1 MICAVLSFFALQQT
15 VTKSDLS
22 WFNAGAT
29 KQHGQKRSWS
39 ANLLLKRA
47 TPDMIAKTQ
56 ARRRWTNIVANNRGN
71 ADGMYQQTL
80 KKSATIAGV
89 GLHSGAIVTLT
100 ISSAD
105 ANSGITFIR
114 TDLHGAAAVVP
125 ARWDSVVD
133 TRMCTVIGNEHG
145 TTIGTIEHLMSALA
159 GCGIDNAVVS
169 LDGAEVPIM
178 DGSAAAFVA
187 AIEQAG
193 VAVLNAPRRV
203 IRILKPINVGDGVK
217 SASFAPDDATTYS
230 FEIDFES
237 AAISRQSRAIELDG
251 DVFKD
256 EISRAR
262 TFGFLHEVEGLRKM
276 GLARGG
282 SLDNAVVISGDTV
295 MNADGLRFTDEFVR
309 HKILDAVGDL
319 YLAGTMI
326 VGHFH
331 GIRAGH
337 ALNNQLLRALFADR
351 SAWRYEIQA
360 SALPVGRPAYA
371 RLAVA

>member
-1 MICAVLSFFALQQT
+1 MT
-15 VTKSDLS
+15 
-22 WFNAGAT
+22 GA
-29 KQHGQKRSWS
+29 
-39 ANLLLKRA
+39 LLKTEKRA
-47 TPDMIAKTQ
+47 AKPPWTGT
-56 ARRRWTNIVANNRGN
+56 RRRWKNIVANNRGN
-71 ADGMYQQTL
+71 ADGLFQQTL
-80 KKSATIAGV
+80 KKSVTIAGI

-100 ISSAD
+100 ISPAD
-105 ANSGITFIR
+105 ANSGITFFR
-114 TDLHGAAAVVP
+114 SDLRGAAAVVP
-125 ARWDSVVD
+125 ARWDTVVD
-133 TRMCTVIGNEHG
+133 TRMCTVIGNSHG

-169 LDGAEVPIM
+169 LDGIEVPIM
-178 DGSAAAFVA
+178 DGSAAPFVT

-193 VAVLNAPRRV
+193 IAVSTAPRRV
-203 IRILKPINVGDGVK
+203 IRILKPVSIGDGVK
-217 SASFAPDDATTYS
+217 SASFAPDDATTFS
-230 FEIDFES
+230 FEIDFDS
-237 AAISRQSRAIELDG
+237 AAIARQSRAVELDG

-295 MNADGLRFTDEFVR
+295 MNTDGLRFADEFVR

-319 YLAGTMI
+319 YLAGAPI

-331 GIRAGH
+331 GVRSGH

-351 SAWRYEIQA
+351 GAWRYDTA
-360 SALPVGRPAYA
+360 MVSMPVAHRAMSQ
-371 RLAVA
+371 LAVA

>member
-1 MICAVLSFFALQQT
+1 
-15 VTKSDLS
+15 
-22 WFNAGAT
+22 
-29 KQHGQKRSWS
+29 
-39 ANLLLKRA
+39 
-47 TPDMIAKTQ
+47 
-56 ARRRWTNIVANNRGN
+56 VANNRGN
-71 ADGMYQQTL
+71 ADGLFQQTL
-80 KKSATIAGV
+80 KKSVTIAGV

-100 ISSAD
+100 IAPAD

-114 TDLHGAAAVVP
+114 TDLRGAAAIVP
-125 ARWDSVVD
+125 ARWDAVVD
-133 TRMCTVIGNEHG
+133 TRMCTVIGNAQG

-159 GCGIDNAVVS
+159 GCGVDNAVVS
-169 LDGAEVPIM
+169 LDNIEVPIM
-178 DGSAAAFVA
+178 DGSAAPFVA

-193 VAVLNAPRRV
+193 IAVTRAPRRV
-203 IRILKPINVGDGVK
+203 IRILKPVSVGDGVK
-217 SASFAPDDATTYS
+217 SASFTPDDATTYS
-230 FEIDFES
+230 FDIDFSS
-237 AAISRQSRAIELDG
+237 AAISRQSRAVEMDS

-319 YLAGTMI
+319 YLAGAPF

-331 GIRAGH
+331 GVRAGH

-351 SAWRYEIQA
+351 SAWRYDTA
-360 SALPVGRPAYA
+360 AVALPAA
-371 RLAVA
+371 RHALDQLAVA

>member
-1 MICAVLSFFALQQT
+1 MI
-15 VTKSDLS
+15 
-22 WFNAGAT
+22 
-29 KQHGQKRSWS
+29 
-39 ANLLLKRA
+39 
-47 TPDMIAKTQ
+47 
-56 ARRRWTNIVANNRGN
+56 NNRGN
-71 ADGMYQQTL
+71 ADGLFQQTL
-80 KKSATIAGV
+80 KKPVTITGI

-100 ISSAD
+100 IAPAD

-114 TDLHGAAAVVP
+114 TDLRGAAAIVP
-125 ARWDSVVD
+125 ARWDAVVD
-133 TRMCTVIGNEHG
+133 TRMCTVIGNSHG

-169 LDGAEVPIM
+169 LDNIEVPIM
-178 DGSAAAFVA
+178 DGSAAPFVA

-193 VAVLNAPRRV
+193 IAVSGAPRRV
-203 IRILKPINVGDGVK
+203 IRILKPVTVSDGVK
-217 SASFAPDDATTYS
+217 SATFTPDETTVFSFD
-230 FEIDFES
+230 IDFDS
-237 AAISRQSRAIELDG
+237 AAIAQQSHAVELDG

-295 MNADGLRFTDEFVR
+295 MNADGLRFSDEFVR

-319 YLAGTMI
+319 YLAGAPF
-326 VGHFH
+326 VGRFH
-331 GIRAGH
+331 GVRSGH

-351 SAWRYEIQA
+351 SAWRYD
-360 SALPVGRPAYA
+360 SAVVSLPAA
-371 RLAVA
+371 RRALEQLAVA